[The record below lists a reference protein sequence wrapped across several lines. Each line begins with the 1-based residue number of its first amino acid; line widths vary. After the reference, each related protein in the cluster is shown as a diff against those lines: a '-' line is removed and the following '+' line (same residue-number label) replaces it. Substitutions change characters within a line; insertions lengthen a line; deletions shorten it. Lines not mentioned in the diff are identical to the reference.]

1 MSLLKTVIKNE
12 SKDVV
17 MLLTKEYQKMDRFKN
32 SWYRYALTYQ
42 KLELIDHLFYQDPKS
57 SRYKVWSIMFEIQK
71 FSNSIRLM
79 LDLKKI
85 TKIEELSLS
94 IILYLKSY
102 KKKLLKIK
110 NNKKKIE

>member
-1 MSLLKTVIKNE
+1 
-12 SKDVV
+12 
-17 MLLTKEYQKMDRFKN
+17 
-32 SWYRYALTYQ
+32 
-42 KLELIDHLFYQDPKS
+42 
-57 SRYKVWSIMFEIQK
+57 
-71 FSNSIRLM
+71 M